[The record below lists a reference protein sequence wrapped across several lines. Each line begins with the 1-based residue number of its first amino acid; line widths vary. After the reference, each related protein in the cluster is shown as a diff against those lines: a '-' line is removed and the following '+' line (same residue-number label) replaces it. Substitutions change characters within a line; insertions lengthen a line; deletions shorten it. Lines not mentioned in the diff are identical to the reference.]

1 MASNLPAITT
11 AALIPGYTSID
22 QKTISL
28 WFQLT
33 VGAGVYETG
42 GIPAGFAALANSLT
56 VDENAFLEANVVS
69 ELATPSTGTSYKYR
83 YIPAQDYLQI
93 FAVITS
99 GGAITS
105 TTELGSSVVIPAGVL
120 NDVIVAKSTYN
131 RL

>member
-1 MASNLPAITT
+1 MPSNLPAVTT

-22 QKTISL
+22 QKTIDL

-33 VGAGVYETG
+33 IGAGVYETG

-56 VDENAFLEANVVS
+56 VDENAFLFADVVS
-69 ELATPSTGTSYKYR
+69 ELAVPSTGTSYKYK
-83 YIPAQDYLQI
+83 YIPGPDYLQI
-93 FAVITS
+93 FAVVTS
-99 GGAITS
+99 SGAITS

-120 NDVIVAKSTYN
+120 ADTIVARTTYN